1 VEYGTLGP
9 SGIRVSR
16 LALATSGFGTTVD
29 ERTARQLLEV
39 FIASGG
45 TLIDAA
51 DVYADGTCEIW
62 VGRWLHDHPEV
73 RSRVVLLTKGRSPVR
88 GQPGASLS
96 PRYLRGALD
105 ASLRR
110 LDVDQIDVYQV
121 HGPDRSGSLEE
132 LAGFFAEIVSAGK
145 VRAVGV
151 CNFPGWQLSKLACL
165 CGGQGAARLSALQ
178 VQYSLLTREVE
189 WEVLPAAGDAH
200 VDAVVWGALGAGLL
214 DNVAGTAGP
223 RHPWEPADS
232 ARVPAVTKVVREVAC
247 GLDLSVED
255 VAIAWAGHRP
265 GVTATIVGA
274 PDPGLLRRRLRA
286 ADIHLDATTMRCLDQ
301 ASKPT
306 MPAYPY
312 GFIDWFSDT

>member
-1 VEYGTLGP
+1 MEYGTLGP

-121 HGPDRSGSLEE
+121 HGPDRMAPWRSSPASSPSRQRRQGSCRGRLH
-132 LAGFFAEIVSAGK
+132 
-145 VRAVGV
+145 
-151 CNFPGWQLSKLACL
+151 FPGWQLSKLACL

-232 ARVPAVTKVVREVAC
+232 AHVSHAMPGPGQQADDAGVPLRVHRLVF
-247 GLDLSVED
+247 
-255 VAIAWAGHRP
+255 GHLN
-265 GVTATIVGA
+265 TI
-274 PDPGLLRRRLRA
+274 
-286 ADIHLDATTMRCLDQ
+286 
-301 ASKPT
+301 
-306 MPAYPY
+306 
-312 GFIDWFSDT
+312 

>member
-9 SGIRVSR
+9 NAIRVSR
-16 LALATSGFGTTVD
+16 LALATSGFGTSVD
-29 ERTARQLLEV
+29 ERTARQLLDV
-39 FIASGG
+39 FVASGG
-45 TLIDAA
+45 TLIDSA

-62 VGRWLHDHPEV
+62 LGRWLHDHPEV
-73 RSRVVLLTKGRSPVR
+73 RSGVILLTKGRSPVR

-96 PRYLRGALD
+96 PGYLRGALD

-110 LDVDQIDVYQV
+110 LGVDQIDVYQV
-121 HGPDRSGSLEE
+121 HGPDRTGSLEE
-132 LAGFFAEIVSAGK
+132 LAAFFAEIVSAGK

-165 CGGQGAARLSALQ
+165 CGGQGGARLSALQ
-178 VQYSLLTREVE
+178 VQYSLLAREVE

-214 DNVAGTAGP
+214 DNAPTTAAP
-223 RHPWEPADS
+223 RHPWDPSDS
-232 ARVPAVTKVVREVAC
+232 ARVASITKVVSDVAC
-247 GLDLSVED
+247 RLDLSVED

-274 PDPGLLRRRLRA
+274 PDPDLLRRRLRA
-286 ADIHLDATTMRCLDQ
+286 ADVRLDATTMGRLDQ
-301 ASKPT
+301 ASKPAT
-306 MPAYPY
+306 PPYPY
-312 GFIDWFSDT
+312 EFIDWFSST